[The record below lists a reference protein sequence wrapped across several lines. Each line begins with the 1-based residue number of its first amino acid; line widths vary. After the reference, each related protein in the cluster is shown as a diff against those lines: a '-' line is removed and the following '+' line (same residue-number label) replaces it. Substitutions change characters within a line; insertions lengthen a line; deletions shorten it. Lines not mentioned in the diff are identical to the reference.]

1 MTGHESRIGSELVGC
16 CDCDVAVSAQEIE
29 SAAAWI
35 KEQTAPHRLE
45 RMQAKFKRS
54 DDAEVSASATN
65 GPEQVFIVR
74 RAHRH
79 VGTVGAD
86 QVCRDHV
93 VTAQSMLAHEPADAT
108 AEGQAADA
116 GG

>member
-1 MTGHESRIGSELVGC
+1 MPAPKNKLIRTTQKETGTEYRG
-16 CDCDVAVSAQEIE
+16 
-29 SAAAWI
+29 
-35 KEQTAPHRLE
+35 
-45 RMQAKFKRS
+45 KRS

-93 VTAQSMLAHEPADAT
+93 VTAQSMLAHGYVAFDEQGRPLVL
-108 AEGQAADA
+108 
-116 GG
+116 